1 MFPQSRLQFCQP
13 VTHQRDG
20 SHSRMKT
27 PFYADTSLVDPTPGI
42 SIDSSQTTKV
52 RSQSCFLK
60 ENETEEEEASY
71 LWRLGIWPKG
81 TTTNPDHLATML
93 IGYKTT
99 YELSRGI
106 TKRIVNYTLDLF
118 RVINRDEDSENLEL
132 ISTRSEPCG
141 KFFFGRDRNY
151 HNRFL
156 TFAKFDDIFGN
167 CVKRN
172 ESDEESVDL
181 ILRVR
186 FEQVCRGNIEN
197 ESINNQHHH
206 SSLNNN
212 KMLYSTIAPPQ
223 NNSQLPRQ
231 SSDYLDDETFC
242 DVEFILD
249 CGLRIKAHRLVLGTA
264 SAYFKTLFTGGFLES
279 SLSTIP
285 IKDITYSSFQAMI
298 NYLYTGN
305 LKQNLSF
312 ETLFEIHSKADMM
325 GIDNLQK
332 AVESRL
338 KCLGKSKDWD
348 QVLMFAWRIG
358 NVTLKRV
365 ALEYVSDNWEEVRK
379 SVNWRDVVAC
389 GEQELVDEVY
399 SASFFG
405 VK

>member
-1 MFPQSRLQFCQP
+1 MYFHRVAAAPE
-13 VTHQRDG
+13 
-20 SHSRMKT
+20 T
-27 PFYADTSLVDPTPGI
+27 PRHEICHANILENCLPSPILSETFLSPGI
-42 SIDSSQTTKV
+42 PIDSSQITSI
-52 RSQSCFLK
+52 RSRTCILK
-60 ENETEEEEASY
+60 ENDAEEEEETSY

-93 IGYKTT
+93 IGYKTA

-118 RVINRDEDSENLEL
+118 RVINKDSENPEL
-132 ISTRSEPCG
+132 IATRSEPLG

-156 TFAKFDDIFGN
+156 TFAKFNDIFGN
-167 CVKRN
+167 RAKRKRC
-172 ESDEESVDL
+172 DEESVDL

-186 FEQVCRGNIEN
+186 FEREN
-197 ESINNQHHH
+197 NENDINNRYYNP
-206 SSLNNN
+206 LN
-212 KMLYSTIAPPQ
+212 KMMQNSTITPQ
-223 NNSQLPRQ
+223 SNNQLPCQ
-231 SSDYLDDETFC
+231 SSDYLNDETFC

-249 CGLRIKAHRLVLGTA
+249 CGRRVKAHRLVLGTA

-279 SLSTIP
+279 FLSTIP
-285 IKDITYSSFQAMI
+285 IKDVTYSSFQAII
-298 NYLYTGN
+298 NYIYTGN
-305 LKQNLSF
+305 LKRNLPL
-312 ETLFEIHSKADMM
+312 EALFEIHSKADMM
-325 GIDNLQK
+325 DMENLQK

-348 QVLMFAWRIG
+348 RVLVFAWRIG
-358 NVTLKRV
+358 NVALKRV
-365 ALEYVSDNWEEVRK
+365 ALEYISDNWEEVRK

-389 GEQELVDEVY
+389 GDQELVDEVY